1 MDKDI
6 LKHIFKNQ
14 IKFNKMISIPLEG
27 LNVDKAEKL
36 TKEHVLALVSELG
49 EVLDRINWKYWKKS
63 KKDLDIHEL
72 ALELVDVF
80 IFVVNLFI
88 IWGITP
94 EELLDLYNE
103 KKDINVKR
111 QEDGY

>member
-1 MDKDI
+1 MTKGI
-6 LKHIFKNQ
+6 LEHIFENQ

-27 LNVDKAEKL
+27 LNVTEAEKL
-36 TKEHVLALVSELG
+36 TKEHVLAIVSELG
-49 EVLDRINWKYWKKS
+49 EVLEKISWKYWKKP
-63 KKDLDIHEL
+63 KKYVDMHEL

-80 IFVVNLFI
+80 IFSINLLI

-94 EELLDLYNE
+94 EELFALYNE